1 MEYDDTS
8 ITSLK
13 DMLCRTVKILLS
25 NFNNPMASINENCK
39 IPIGEINK
47 YYVPSEVLNGYNI
60 LDFDKGAELIDIGY
74 KNVVHKR
81 YNIC

>member
-1 MEYDDTS
+1 
-8 ITSLK
+8 
-13 DMLCRTVKILLS
+13 MLYRTVKILLS
-25 NFNNPMASINENCK
+25 NYNNPIALINENCK
-39 IPIGEINK
+39 TPIGEINK

-60 LDFDKGAELIDIGY
+60 LNFDTGSELIDIGY

>member
-1 MEYDDTS
+1 
-8 ITSLK
+8 
-13 DMLCRTVKILLS
+13 MLCRTVKILLS

-60 LDFDKGAELIDIGY
+60 LEFDK
-74 KNVVHKR
+74 
-81 YNIC
+81 